1 MKPATIVG
9 AVLIVLGAAALV
21 YKGFSYTSEET
32 VLQVGSV
39 KATAQTEKDVAIPSW
54 AGIAA
59 IVVGVLIIGVG
70 RRRKAKKGPT
80 HRVGPVRG
88 TQCRV
93 NKARGEHGIGFRV
106 LALQS
111 ADRGSFVH
119 GLAQGRDLSD
129 QSNPG
134 GLTAS

>member
-70 RRRKAKKGPT
+70 RRRKAKRPDT
-80 HRVGPVRG
+80 S
-88 TQCRV
+88 CR
-93 NKARGEHGIGFRV
+93 ARTGHAMPR
-106 LALQS
+106 Q
-111 ADRGSFVH
+111 
-119 GLAQGRDLSD
+119 
-129 QSNPG
+129 
-134 GLTAS
+134 